1 MSTRGLFANGV
12 GVELA
17 SAVLVDGV
25 VFRLGRATD
34 SHHRVGKGELFVEFY
49 RKDEF
54 VLGGPLRPRP
64 QLKGEFAAHSDHV
77 RSHVV
82 YWGLSGTPAERSDRE
97 GDLASRFTIVVPEGV
112 VWLELRTA

>member
-1 MSTRGLFANGV
+1 MNTRGLFANGV
-12 GVELA
+12 GEEIA
-17 SAVLVDGV
+17 SASLVDGV

-54 VLGGPLRPRP
+54 VLGGPLRPGP
-64 QLKGEFAAHSDHV
+64 QLKGEFAAHPDRA
-77 RSHVV
+77 RSHRV
-82 YWGLSGTPAERSDRE
+82 YWGLSGSPAEQSNRE
-97 GDLASRFTIVVPEGV
+97 GDLASRFTIAVPEGV